1 MSIHNEAKIGDIA
14 KTVLL
19 PGDPMRAKFIA
30 QNYLEDSVCYNAV
43 RGMLGYTGYFKGVRV
58 SVQGTGMGM
67 ASSSIYIQE
76 LVEEYNV
83 ANLIRIGTCGAFQP
97 EIKLKDLILAMSAST
112 DSNMN
117 KIRFNGL
124 DFAPTAN
131 FHLLKKAYE
140 KAVESGY
147 KVHVGN
153 VLSSDFFYTDPHLG
167 DALEVWKIYGTLAI
181 EMETSAL
188 YSIASRFRKNALSIL
203 AVSDQILNGERC
215 TPDERES
222 EFTHMMEVALSLVE

>member
-1 MSIHNEAKIGDIA
+1 MSIHNEAKVGDIA

-19 PGDPMRAKFIA
+19 PGDPVRAKFIA
-30 QNYLEDSVCYNAV
+30 QNYLEDAVCYNAV
-43 RGMLGYTGYFKGVRV
+43 RGMLGYTGYYNGVRV

-76 LVEEYNV
+76 LVEEYDV
-83 ANLIRIGTCGAFQP
+83 DNLIRIGTCGAFQP
-97 EIKLKDLILAMSAST
+97 GIGLKDLILAMSAST

-117 KIRFNGL
+117 RIRFNGL
-124 DFAPTAN
+124 DFAPTAD

-140 KAVESGY
+140 KAVEGGY

-167 DALEVWKIYGTLAI
+167 NALEVWKIYGTLAV

-188 YSIASRFRKNALSIL
+188 YSIAARFRKKALSIL
-203 AVSDQILNGERC
+203 AVSDQILNGEKC
-215 TPDERES
+215 TPEERES